1 MIRFG
6 IFGKSEKQLDWAV
19 NIVDRMNIFK
29 YKVKLINEYM
39 IENNI
44 EDEAVSEFLNV
55 VNEDLKKIVKM
66 NVAGDLIHYYGYC
79 GVSKDKSKSGF
90 RLYLEEFFEDKIELI
105 NRVCELDEIVVK
117 KYNKK
122 KEAKN

>member
-1 MIRFG
+1 MIRLG
-6 IFGKSEKQLDWAV
+6 IHGKSEKQLDWAI
-19 NIVDRMNIFK
+19 NIIDRMNIFK

-39 IENNI
+39 VNNNI
-44 EDEAVSEFLNV
+44 EDEAVSEFLNI

-79 GVSKDKSKSGF
+79 GVSKDRSKSGF

-105 NRVCELDEIVVK
+105 NRVCELDDIVSKEYK
-117 KYNKK
+117 KAKGNK
-122 KEAKN
+122 N